1 MTDSN
6 APEPQSSGE
15 VGWGILAT
23 GGIARMFARDL
34 ATHGHRIA
42 AVGSRT
48 PESARRFADEF
59 DIPAAHGSYADLV
72 ADPQVDIVYVATPH
86 HLHMSNACDAL
97 AAGKHVLV
105 EKAFTLNADEA
116 RTVVELGRERGLLVM
131 EAMWTRF
138 LPHMALVREVI
149 ASGRIGEVRSLHADH
164 TQDLPTEPTH
174 RLNDL
179 ALGGGAL
186 LDLGVY
192 PLSFAHDLLGPPT
205 KVMAHGVLGPTG
217 ADVRGDDPRPRQRG
231 RFDLVLLAAYPRPQ
245 PCRRAGHRGAH
256 RDRRGLVH
264 PDRGHRPRREGPAR
278 GTLRAIGIRTRYA
291 VPGRRGRAAARGRRT
306 RQPAHDA
313 RGLGCR
319 DDDHGSGPCRHRV
332 ALSQRATRDPKRP
345 MRDATM
351 SADRRFPLVR

>member
-1 MTDSN
+1 MTDSS
-6 APEPQSSGE
+6 ARSPLSTGE

-42 AVGSRT
+42 AVGSRA

-59 DIPAAHGSYADLV
+59 DIPAAHGSYGDLV

-86 HLHMSNACDAL
+86 HLHLTNACDAL
-97 AAGKHVLV
+97 ANDKHVLV

-116 RTVVELGRERGLLVM
+116 SAVVDLGRERGLLVM

-138 LPHMALVREVI
+138 LPHMAFVRDVI

-192 PLSFAHDLLGPPT
+192 PLSFAHDLLGTPT
-205 KVMAHGVLGPTG
+205 KVAAHGVLGPTG
-217 ADVRGDDPRPRQRG
+217 VDVSVATI
-231 RFDLVLLAAYPRPQ
+231 L
-245 PCRRAGHRGAH
+245 
-256 RDRRGLVH
+256 
-264 PDRGHRPRREGPAR
+264 
-278 GTLRAIGIRTRYA
+278 
-291 VPGRRGRAAARGRRT
+291 
-306 RQPAHDA
+306 
-313 RGLGCR
+313 
-319 DDDHGSGPCRHRV
+319 DHGSGVVSTSFSSLRTHGPNRAVVLGTEGRIEIDAIWYTPTAVTVLDAQDRPVERFAPSVTGRGMQYQAAEAERLLAAGERV
-332 ALSQRATRDPKRP
+332 SPLMTPEDSVAV
-345 MRDATM
+345 MATM
-351 SADRRFPLVR
+351 DQVRAAIGLRYPGE

>member
-1 MTDSN
+1 MTDRS
-6 APEPQSSGE
+6 ARAAQSTGE

-23 GGIARMFARDL
+23 GGIARTFARDL
-34 ATHGHRIA
+34 AAHGHRIA

-59 DIPAAHGSYADLV
+59 DIPTAYGSYADLV

-86 HLHMSNACDAL
+86 HLHMANACDAL

-105 EKAFTLNADEA
+105 EKAFTLNADQA
-116 RTVVELGRERGLLVM
+116 ATVVELGRERGLLVM

-138 LPHMALVREVI
+138 LPHMAFVREVI

-192 PLSFAHDLLGPPT
+192 PLSFAHDLLGAPT
-205 KVMAHGVLGPTG
+205 TVMAHGVLGPTG
-217 ADVRGDDPRPRQRG
+217 VDVSVATILGHDRGVVSTSFSSLRARG
-231 RFDLVLLAAYPRPQ
+231 PNRAVVLGSEGRIEIDAVWYTPTAVTVLDAKDEPVERFAQPVSGRGMQYQAAEAERLLAAGERVSPLMTPEDSV
-245 PCRRAGHRGAH
+245 AVMATMDEVRGAI
-256 RDRRGLVH
+256 GL
-264 PDRGHRPRREGPAR
+264 
-278 GTLRAIGIRTRYA
+278 
-291 VPGRRGRAAARGRRT
+291 
-306 RQPAHDA
+306 
-313 RGLGCR
+313 
-319 DDDHGSGPCRHRV
+319 
-332 ALSQRATRDPKRP
+332 
-345 MRDATM
+345 
-351 SADRRFPLVR
+351 RFPGE